1 MKLCHNCDEKDIFFT
16 KTEPNERC
24 NHLVKTHSINSQIF
38 HPKNSDI
45 EMILETQDFEPGT
58 KIMYW
63 AAEPV
68 PLVKSNTIQNSNE
81 AYKIEKTKN
90 YGITK
95 CRKDNKICFKICAPQ
110 CYKEYRTLWPK
121 HLHFVISNGKNW
133 DSTMYTVLCLP
144 VETRFLTSRKL
155 KYSNIYVTPMQV
167 KVNWKKNKFY
177 MVYAIDEPLK
187 SLKDIDEYS
196 KLNHIRIPWDSM
208 AIKIPSKIK
217 KETPLVVYCKSSKC
231 SAGKKLILRLALMGY
246 ENIFY
251 MEEGME
257 GFSKASKKLIY

>member
-1 MKLCHNCDEKDIFFT
+1 MKLCHSCDETNFFFT

-24 NHLVKTHSINSQIF
+24 NYLVKNTDINLQVC

-45 EMILETQDFEPGT
+45 EMILETQDFTPGT

-68 PLVKSNTIQNSNE
+68 PLVRSKTIKNSDE

-95 CRKDNKICFKICAPQ
+95 CRKDNKICFKICAPR

-121 HLHFVISNGKNW
+121 HLHFVVSDGKKW
-133 DSTMYTVLCLP
+133 IDHMYTVLCLP
-144 VETRFLTSRKL
+144 VETRFLTSKKL

-167 KVNWKKNKFY
+167 KVNWKKNNFY
-177 MVYAIDEPLK
+177 MVYALDEPYK

-196 KLNHIRIPWDSM
+196 NLNHLRIPWDSI
-208 AIKIPSKIK
+208 AVKIPSKVK

-231 SAGKKLILRLALMGY
+231 NAGKKLILRLATMGY
-246 ENIFY
+246 ENLYY

-257 GFSKASKKLIY
+257 GFSKASNKLIA